1 MSPKVLEAGPYIF
14 WFHSY
19 DARFENRASIHIGRS
34 SQDDEN
40 DAKVWLEPEI
50 ELARSGRRL
59 RRHELRTVL
68 AIVEEN
74 RGFFLEE
81 WHEYKRRAGG

>member
-1 MSPKVLEAGPYIF
+1 MSPKVLESGPYIF
-14 WFHSY
+14 WFHSC

-40 DAKVWLEPEI
+40 DAKVWLEPEV

-59 RRHELRTVL
+59 RKHELKTAL

-74 RGFFLEE
+74 RTFFLEE
-81 WHEYKRRAGG
+81 WYAYKRRAG